1 MDDKFVRDNPEVAM
15 QLLKVY
21 DRLHATLSE
30 LEETRQANKALC
42 ADVARLQDGGL
53 GAQVGSETVKE
64 LNDAL
69 VREREANTRLSGEI
83 VELRHALFDDRG
95 DGGGVSAQKDQ
106 SEEEVECSCSARNE
120 LAALQSTFSEVD
132 MRLEQQIGA
141 YNDMHERVVELE
153 QEVKTAEQTSEARR
167 QHIQD
172 LEEAAQTRQ
181 EQGEGLQ
188 RRVEKL
194 QQDLTQAKGDIYA
207 QRQALEAREKQ
218 LGEEKEQLEKAHSKL
233 HEELKEVHRR
243 HSTELEGASQ
253 SQKEKCEG
261 LQRRLDE
268 LRRNLTEA
276 RGDLDEQRQTFESRD
291 QEMCQEKEQLEKAH
305 LKLQE
310 DFKEVSYKYG
320 KYKKLAMDL
329 DHTLRERPTRE
340 SKHETSEPSDVPPPL
355 TPTSPPVEPSEPS
368 PTLKPDVFAST
379 DEQKPS
385 HKSWRDTVDEMLQ
398 YPCLPLSD
406 TSAPMHLPQHIRAL
420 QSGKVLW
427 CPHRIVFTPS
437 DGAVRLI
444 SPVARC
450 KGAGAPT
457 ELDAPL
463 NELQRVLHTRREVFY
478 QTGTGI
484 CYIGTYDAVALGDVS
499 AAEYVALPSVTQSAL
514 LRHTFP
520 SKHALAATPP
530 TGIARVRAAYA
541 HGAFRAQYLALRF
554 VRFNQPLADALFA
567 LAGAAR
573 PLLGPPRG
581 PSSTGARERLPTPP
595 DDDAPARVPHA
606 HRGAEARGADER
618 CAAPVGRGAKRP
630 APEGRDCAKRV
641 RVIMPK

>member
-1 MDDKFVRDNPEVAM
+1 MDDKFVRDNPEVAA

-42 ADVARLQDGGL
+42 ADVARLQESRP
-53 GAQVGSETVKE
+53 GAHLDSETVKG

-69 VREREANTRLSGEI
+69 VREREANQRLSGEI
-83 VELRHALFDDRG
+83 VELRHALFDERG
-95 DGGGVSAQKDQ
+95 DGGDVSAQKDQ
-106 SEEEVECSCSARNE
+106 SEEEVECSCSARSE
-120 LAALQSTFSEVD
+120 LAALQMTLSEVD

-181 EQGEGLQ
+181 DQGEGLQ

-207 QRQALEAREKQ
+207 QRQALEVREQQ
-218 LGEEKEQLEKAHSKL
+218 LGEEKEQLEKAHL
-233 HEELKEVHRR
+233 NLGEEFTEARKQHIK
-243 HSTELEGASQ
+243 ELEGASQ

-261 LQRRLDE
+261 LQRRFDE
-268 LRRNLTEA
+268 LRRNLTKA
-276 RGDLDEQRQTFESRD
+276 RGDLDEQRQMFESRG
-291 QEMCQEKEQLEKAH
+291 QEMGQEKEQLEKAH

-310 DFKEVSYKYG
+310 DYKEVSYKYG

-340 SKHETSEPSDVPPPL
+340 SKDETSEPSDVPPPL
-355 TPTSPPVEPSEPS
+355 TPTSPPVEPSAPS

-385 HKSWRDTVDEMLQ
+385 HKSWRDTVDEMLR

-427 CPHRIVFTPS
+427 CPHRIIFTPN
-437 DGAVRLI
+437 DGCVRLI

-450 KGAGAPT
+450 KGADAPT

-478 QTGTGI
+478 QTAAGI
-484 CYIGTYDAVALGDVS
+484 CYIGTYDAVAIGNVG
-499 AAEYVALPSVTQSAL
+499 AAEYAALPSVTQGAL

-520 SKHALAATPP
+520 SKHTFAATPP
-530 TGIARVRAAYA
+530 AGVARVRAAYA
-541 HGAFRAQYLALRF
+541 SGAFRAQHLALRF
-554 VRFNQPLADALFA
+554 VRFNRPLADALS
-567 LAGAAR
+567 AAR
-573 PLLGPPRG
+573 PARPLQAPA
-581 PSSTGARERLPTPP
+581 GARERLPTPP
-595 DDDAPARVPHA
+595 DDDAPAHAPHA
-606 HRGAEARGADER
+606 HRGVAARGADER
-618 CAAPVGRGAKRP
+618 GAAPVGRRAKRPAGP
-630 APEGRDCAKRV
+630 APEGRDCAKRMRAV
-641 RVIMPK
+641 APRGE